1 MFGPQPPC
9 DRRTNPQLA
18 AKWLPTPPQPHFCCP
33 AGPGSAW
40 QHSKF
45 VAKTESNCRF
55 IKYVHVCA
63 YVDCSKRPKATPSIK
78 YPFWHS
84 RSLQVRVIHC
94 YLILKHLAQAFTF
107 FGDFIPLHALVLCT
121 RSVVDKNNSAGS
133 VAPLKKHRSSS
144 FFLALAMLAAFF
156 EFGTAAITQK
166 SLCSTKAP
174 IAPMAA
180 PSISTRTTNWSKE
193 STPIAPVVKIA
204 PAPLG
209 CYLPWCQMPL
219 AAKYAKHW
227 MSILSSTSGPP
238 VTLKPVSGSSTP
250 EMGCAPFPALSREGL
265 IPMHKATKHSGPF
278 RYENSR
284 HMEFARACASF
295 KGSESSVGQPDLI
308 QAYKEAK
315 SLIYIY
321 IYILYMDVV
330 LYINVKYALLYI
342 IYIYT
347 WNILA

>member
-1 MFGPQPPC
+1 
-9 DRRTNPQLA
+9 
-18 AKWLPTPPQPHFCCP
+18 
-33 AGPGSAW
+33 
-40 QHSKF
+40 
-45 VAKTESNCRF
+45 
-55 IKYVHVCA
+55 
-63 YVDCSKRPKATPSIK
+63 
-78 YPFWHS
+78 
-84 RSLQVRVIHC
+84 
-94 YLILKHLAQAFTF
+94 
-107 FGDFIPLHALVLCT
+107 
-121 RSVVDKNNSAGS
+121 
-133 VAPLKKHRSSS
+133 
-144 FFLALAMLAAFF
+144 
-156 EFGTAAITQK
+156 
-166 SLCSTKAP
+166 
-174 IAPMAA
+174 
-180 PSISTRTTNWSKE
+180 
-193 STPIAPVVKIA
+193 
-204 PAPLG
+204 
-209 CYLPWCQMPL
+209 
-219 AAKYAKHW
+219 

-321 IYILYMDVV
+321 IYIIYGCCFI
-330 LYINVKYALLYI
+330 YINVKYALLYI